1 MAVDRAQNLN
11 DTHGLRLKK
20 REKRQY
26 LDKSLMEVL
35 QAVCRMDDRPKTDWF
50 VFNIPV
56 QVGNTFK

>member
-1 MAVDRAQNLN
+1 
-11 DTHGLRLKK
+11 
-20 REKRQY
+20 
-26 LDKSLMEVL
+26 MEVL

>member
-1 MAVDRAQNLN
+1 MGVDSAQDLSDN
-11 DTHGLRLKK
+11 HGLRLKK

-26 LDKSLMEVL
+26 LDNSLMEVL
-35 QAVCRMDDRPKTDWF
+35 QVVCRADDRPKTDWF